1 MRELAIDKIIE
12 VGKIGF
18 SSSFFVDDKTILSPV
33 MKSFEEGL
41 NHKVPTIIGTNADE
55 GTALYWG
62 SPLADVAP
70 PVNSIEKYKLVI
82 LDKFEEKAE
91 KILSIYPASDKEEMI
106 KSSKRLLGD
115 SLFGAP
121 SFFASKSMAE
131 RSEDIYFYHFNQK
144 PSGKAGE
151 ILGSFHAYEIS
162 YVFGVGGLGIIENQE
177 LSDIMLSYWT
187 NFAESGN
194 PNSEELPEWEK
205 LLPGENKWQVLGSEV
220 GKKDI
225 DRIEIYDLLQ
235 DFEFKGI

>member
-1 MRELAIDKIIE
+1 
-12 VGKIGF
+12 
-18 SSSFFVDDKTILSPV
+18 
-33 MKSFEEGL
+33 MKDSTL
-41 NHKVPTIIGTNADE
+41 
-55 GTALYWG
+55 LG

-82 LDKFEEKAE
+82 LDKLDEKAE
-91 KILSIYPASDKEEMI
+91 NSSIYPASDKEEMI

-121 SFFASKSMAE
+121 SFFASKFMAE
-131 RSEDIYFYHFNQK
+131 RSEDIYLSFQK

-162 YVFGVGGLGIIENQE
+162 YVFGVGGLSIIENQE

-194 PNSEELPEWEK
+194 PNSEELPEWENYYLVK
-205 LLPGENKWQVLGSEV
+205 ISGRYW
-220 GKKDI
+220 
-225 DRIEIYDLLQ
+225 DL
-235 DFEFKGI
+235 K